1 MKTEEQQLKKAAQ
14 NRSYRELNKET
25 LRLKRIIK
33 EKNEEVKLSIKNTNR
48 DWYLRKKEKEERE
61 EAASLLMTPKAI
73 ARLIGVKENM
83 MRKIILTDSY
93 KMPKAKMTLVDG
105 SKLYC
110 REEINE
116 WIPFIREAVVF
127 YSAKKKIIVLTG
139 AAAHIVNF
147 MRENAAVMKHCEKWA
162 RSRNAKANI

>member
-1 MKTEEQQLKKAAQ
+1 MKTEEQIKKAAK
-14 NRSYRELNKET
+14 NRAYRELNKET

-33 EKNEEVKLSIKNTNR
+33 EENEEVKLNIKNTNK
-48 DWYLRKKEKEERE
+48 DWYLRNKEKEERE
-61 EAASLLMTPKAI
+61 EDANVLMTTKAV

-83 MRKIILTDSY
+83 VRKIILTDSY

-110 REEINE
+110 REEIKE
-116 WIPFIREAVVF
+116 WMPFIREVVAF

-147 MRENAAVMKHCEKWA
+147 MRKNSAVMKHCEKWE
-162 RSRNAKANI
+162 RSRNVKAGI